1 VRKSERWL
9 LQLRE
14 KEPSLMEKNSKVIE
28 ALDTL
33 QDVEA
38 SLDELLHK
46 AATLLDAHDVALARP
61 VDPVDLIQYARE
73 LSATT
78 RARPGW
84 DGRAHVMPQRY
95 FAPTYEMVL
104 NPNAWLQ
111 VAAHAPPPP
120 PPPAGAH
127 APPDRA
133 ATASAQP
140 LQQ

>member
-1 VRKSERWL
+1 MADARV
-9 LQLRE
+9 
-14 KEPSLMEKNSKVIE
+14 VE

-38 SLDELLHK
+38 TLDELLHK
-46 AATLLDAHDVALARP
+46 ASTLLDAHDVALARP
-61 VDPVDLIQYARE
+61 VDPIDIIQYARE

-104 NPNAWLQ
+104 NPHAWLQ
-111 VAAHAPPPP
+111 VAAHAAPQ
-120 PPPAGAH
+120 PPAGAQ
-127 APPDRA
+127 ASADGERRVPA
-133 ATASAQP
+133 ASAQP
-140 LQQ
+140 QQR

>member
-1 VRKSERWL
+1 MATNARVV
-9 LQLRE
+9 Q
-14 KEPSLMEKNSKVIE
+14 

-33 QDVEA
+33 QEVEA
-38 SLDELLHK
+38 TLDELLHK
-46 AATLLDAHDVALARP
+46 ASTLLDAHDVALARP

-104 NPNAWLQ
+104 NPHAWLQ
-111 VAAHAPPPP
+111 VAAHAAQ
-120 PPPAGAH
+120 PPPAGAP
-127 APPDRA
+127 ARSDRA
-133 ATASAQP
+133 AAASAQP
-140 LQQ
+140 AQR